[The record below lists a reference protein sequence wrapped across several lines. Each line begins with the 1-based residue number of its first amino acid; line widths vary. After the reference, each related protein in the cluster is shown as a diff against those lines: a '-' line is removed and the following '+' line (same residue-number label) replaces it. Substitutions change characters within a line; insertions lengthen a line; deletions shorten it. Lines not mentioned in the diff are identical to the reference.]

1 MRNCSFAL
9 THPNPIWAHLE
20 ADAEVRLAVIG
31 DYASIP
37 TYWRAKPA
45 ALTRTMCPTRNY
57 AAVQFV
63 CGPTIVDDS
72 EGKAQILARPTRRL
86 LHPTGDHAAV
96 HAGEKA
102 YGRIVAGHPRVRLT
116 MLRVEAKF
124 KYDDANPGALPT
136 RHRVPSNN
144 AYRGPGTGARP
155 CRHRAAPSAA
165 DGAFSGWHPRYRVS
179 GCAYWP
185 QAARPARHD

>member
-45 ALTRTMCPTRNY
+45 ALARTMCPTRNY

-102 YGRIVAGHPRVRLT
+102 YGRIVAGHPRRAPHDAAGRGQIQVR
-116 MLRVEAKF
+116 RRQPWSI
-124 KYDDANPGALPT
+124 ANT
-136 RHRVPSNN
+136 SS
-144 AYRGPGTGARP
+144 GPLE
-155 CRHRAAPSAA
+155 
-165 DGAFSGWHPRYRVS
+165 
-179 GCAYWP
+179 
-185 QAARPARHD
+185 